1 MEENDYSYIKDQ
13 IDVLRNAIPFL
24 RDKSDSYVFSALC
37 IKSDYYKNPNY
48 VFGEKEIRE
57 MMVDGSNDGGVD
69 AIFLDPNSD
78 EAKNLVLVQSKFYE
92 KKVSAEEIRSA
103 LHKMNDFYQNVNS
116 GNYGT
121 IRPDVQSRFLQMNAE
136 IGDESKIQ
144 FVFYTSAPKKSIDS
158 KKLIDNF
165 SKNLKDSRIEIKILF
180 QNDVKDEII
189 DSLSRK
195 PFVESGKIF
204 IDKANNYLEY
214 GDEDEGQHAII
225 VSASAYQIKKLY
237 ATYQLALLSRNLR
250 YHVKDKKSI
259 DDAIQNTIDNSPDT
273 FWFKNNGITIIC
285 DDFVLSGKEV
295 KLSNF
300 SIINGGQTTYNLHKC
315 GELTEANDF
324 YLPCKIIKAQGDT
337 ENDKNQFSLDIATA
351 TNSQKPIKQIDLKA
365 NTPEQIYFE
374 REMINIGV
382 FYKTKRGLDT
392 PKRYSA
398 DYLHTDLGEVG
409 KLMLAG
415 IFELP
420 ASSRSKPSI
429 LYRDE
434 FYGPVFKNGNRS
446 QMASL
451 AKEFLYVD
459 FYFRNSFLS
468 KYEKEVAEDPNKDEL
483 LEFARNSRTL
493 CVAFVGLV
501 ARFKQG
507 IITSEDLQ
515 FVFKHINDDYK
526 DYLYDIFR
534 KTGNMKSLFGQKT
547 FENKES
553 MDSILYGLFEVI
565 ISCGRIQ
572 YHNAKMIGSVTN
584 VSNFLKKDANYYN
597 LLCSYWSFM
606 AKDCMSVL
614 KDLIN
619 EYVSPLQ

>member
-1 MEENDYSYIKDQ
+1 M
-13 IDVLRNAIPFL
+13 
-24 RDKSDSYVFSALC
+24 
-37 IKSDYYKNPNY
+37 
-48 VFGEKEIRE
+48 
-57 MMVDGSNDGGVD
+57 
-69 AIFLDPNSD
+69 
-78 EAKNLVLVQSKFYE
+78 
-92 KKVSAEEIRSA
+92 
-103 LHKMNDFYQNVNS
+103 
-116 GNYGT
+116 
-121 IRPDVQSRFLQMNAE
+121 
-136 IGDESKIQ
+136 
-144 FVFYTSAPKKSIDS
+144 
-158 KKLIDNF
+158 
-165 SKNLKDSRIEIKILF
+165 
-180 QNDVKDEII
+180 
-189 DSLSRK
+189 
-195 PFVESGKIF
+195 
-204 IDKANNYLEY
+204 
-214 GDEDEGQHAII
+214 
-225 VSASAYQIKKLY
+225 
-237 ATYQLALLSRNLR
+237 
-250 YHVKDKKSI
+250 
-259 DDAIQNTIDNSPDT
+259 
-273 FWFKNNGITIIC
+273 
-285 DDFVLSGKEV
+285 
-295 KLSNF
+295 
-300 SIINGGQTTYNLHKC
+300 
-315 GELTEANDF
+315 
-324 YLPCKIIKAQGDT
+324 
-337 ENDKNQFSLDIATA
+337 
-351 TNSQKPIKQIDLKA
+351 
-365 NTPEQIYFE
+365 
-374 REMINIGV
+374 
-382 FYKTKRGLDT
+382 
-392 PKRYSA
+392 
-398 DYLHTDLGEVG
+398 HTDLGEVG

-565 ISCGRIQ
+565 ISCGRMQ
-572 YHNAKMIGSVTN
+572 YHNAKMVGFVTN

-597 LLCSYWSFM
+597 LLCSYWTFI

-619 EYVSPLQ
+619 EYVSSLQ